1 MLRQKHC
8 HDSPWLLW
16 ALADCCDHP
25 QLAHWTHWL
34 VCKHSL
40 TTKHAVV
47 KLEKVQRKLEM
58 HHVCLQSKSCAL
70 TLQHISKVTT
80 FIWRQN
86 KVWLPLGE
94 QLASAGRQF
103 RVFDANYRQ
112 LQQCARNQSN
122 CNKAFSNLSG
132 CSPHLLEPLSQ
143 PEHTFFSGSWR
154 LISDWSLQVGA
165 LTISFTINL
174 INWWEIL
181 SVTGIMQCHHCHTS
195 KKVDKLM

>member
-70 TLQHISKVTT
+70 TLQHISKVNFYFEGKIKFDYHSESSWQALVDNFACSMQTIGNCSNVRAT
-80 FIWRQN
+80 KATATRLFPTCQAALHICSSPSLN
-86 KVWLPLGE
+86 LNMLFS
-94 QLASAGRQF
+94 LAAG
-103 RVFDANYRQ
+103 
-112 LQQCARNQSN
+112 
-122 CNKAFSNLSG
+122 G
-132 CSPHLLEPLSQ
+132 
-143 PEHTFFSGSWR
+143 
-154 LISDWSLQVGA
+154 WSL
-165 LTISFTINL
+165 
-174 INWWEIL
+174 
-181 SVTGIMQCHHCHTS
+181 TGLC
-195 KKVDKLM
+195 KWGL